1 MKEHADCGMYHVMHG
16 GAPRRT
22 AVLALAL
29 VCMSARDAHAYT
41 DPGSGVLLWQMGV
54 AAVLGALFYVRRATK
69 WLKERFGGRGL
80 DEPHS

>member
-1 MKEHADCGMYHVMHG
+1 MAHGMTRAAV
-16 GAPRRT
+16 APPMTWSGRT